1 MFDTIHH
8 FQQLDSCVGS
18 NSCGVY
24 FNTAPGDTNGLSFEA
39 THLAS
44 GGTKAWLAD
53 SNSTVTYDMST
64 TTQGMWSSDTGINA
78 SWPDTADMDNLRA
91 ADITATSV
99 AGSLETIGGNTTATN
114 VRGGLTVHIATGMA
128 TFVGTDAAG

>member
-18 NSCGVY
+18 NSCGVC
-24 FNTAPGDTNGLSFEA
+24 FNTAPGDTNGLPFGA

-44 GGTKAWLAD
+44 GGHKAWLAD
-53 SNSTVTYDMST
+53 SNSTVTYDMGT
-64 TTQGMWSSDTGINA
+64 ATQGMWSDGKGINA
-78 SWPDTADMDNLRA
+78 YWSDTTDMDNLRA

-99 AGSLETIGGNTTATN
+99 AGSLETIGGNTAATN
-114 VRGGLTVHIATGMA
+114 VRGGHTVHIATGQA
-128 TFVGTDAAG
+128 YTDVDASG